1 MDLESDV
8 HETPD
13 LPNPTL
19 ELISPDSFTGV
30 DQDLTQLA
38 DGVHSVRFQQ
48 NGKAVS
54 SSVLVK
60 RSLSD
65 ITVSYSLDGVGYESI
80 MNLTVYHTQQYLHQ
94 EAKDCRLLEQ

>member
-1 MDLESDV
+1 MDEVDLAIDESGQTSFEPGGVIMDLESDV

-13 LPNPTL
+13 LPNLTL

-48 NGKAVS
+48 NAWKAVS
-54 SSVLVK
+54 V
-60 RSLSD
+60 
-65 ITVSYSLDGVGYESI
+65 
-80 MNLTVYHTQQYLHQ
+80 
-94 EAKDCRLLEQ
+94 

>member
-38 DGVHSVRFQQ
+38 DGVQ
-48 NGKAVS
+48 
-54 SSVLVK
+54 
-60 RSLSD
+60 
-65 ITVSYSLDGVGYESI
+65 
-80 MNLTVYHTQQYLHQ
+80 
-94 EAKDCRLLEQ
+94 C